1 MNIDIKDRIT
11 LDGQNEYLVVSKINY
26 EDKIFYLLLNVTNYK
41 DIKICFENKEKFNT
55 LVESEDS
62 TLNKMLMPSFMKEAI
77 NSITKEEIEIIK
89 KINKNM
95 L

>member
-77 NSITKEEIEIIK
+77 NSITKEEIETIK

>member
-11 LDGQNEYLVVSKINY
+11 LDGKNEYLVVSKINY
-26 EDKIFYLLLNVTNYK
+26 ENKIFYLLLNVTNYK
-41 DIKICFENKEKFNT
+41 DIKICFENKEKFNI

-77 NSITKEEIEIIK
+77 NSITKEEIEMIK

-95 L
+95 I

>member
-77 NSITKEEIEIIK
+77 NSITKEEIEMIK